1 MFKNIRLTFKNLKL
15 IQKVSSLALL
25 ILIINLGIQSILLLN
40 IRDSSLKNASVY
52 VDTVSNDLSFEIT
65 QTLAKTEQDMNQLS
79 QDFSQL
85 IAQRKISRSDALHL
99 LQNRLQS
106 DPNIIGFGLGFE
118 PNAFDQADTA
128 HQMDVLSGSN
138 ESGRFLAY
146 VTRGSN
152 DQPVVEPLTGYDVP
166 GDGDWYLQPKATGLP
181 TVTEPYLYTVGGKEV
196 TMFTISYP
204 ILNAKGQFLGTLTAD
219 IALDQMQNFF
229 ANNESLNREKAI
241 AVLFTEKGHI
251 ISSTID
257 PKDVNQIQ
265 IDDPLIKNVLSGKN
279 KEVYTANN
287 LQDKGAY
294 LTSDGLVTF
303 RTGTNWHLVSAIPE
317 KIVLKSYEDSLFQ
330 SMILIGIAIVI
341 ILLLIL
347 GIGKSINKPIQKLM
361 RIMKQVE
368 LGDLTEFSALE
379 SKDEIGQLSSSFDKM
394 LSSLREL
401 IAQVQNTSGIVEDS
415 SDNLTILSRQ
425 NALSISEVNTIVG
438 QIADANIKQAE
449 DIESIVGR
457 TAVLGDMI
465 NESSEVINALNTVA
479 ARTNQISSQGVQ
491 TLGDLEQKSHETKAL
506 SQEINRAVTDVNLTI
521 NQIEDIAKLIDN
533 IASQTNLLA
542 LNASIEAARAGEAG
556 RGFSVV
562 ADEIRSLSEQTTL
575 ATQEIRQLII
585 TILNKSAIA
594 VRSVSEVSA
603 AQESEYEVIHTSIDI
618 FQEII
623 SAFQKI
629 SEQLLTIQGNSHV
642 IENSKNDI
650 LDALTNISALT
661 QETTA
666 STEEVTSTMNEQ
678 KESIDQLT
686 QHSENL
692 SVLTESLKS
701 QVVSFRI

>member
-1 MFKNIRLTFKNLKL
+1 MFKNIGLTFKNLKL
-15 IQKVSSLALL
+15 IQKISSLALL
-25 ILIINLGIQSILLLN
+25 ILMINLGIQGFLLLN
-40 IRDSSLKNASVY
+40 IRNSSLKDASVY
-52 VDTVSNDLSFEIT
+52 VDTVSNDLSLEIT
-65 QTLAKTEQDMNQLS
+65 QNLAKTEQDMLQLS
-79 QDFSQL
+79 QDLSHL
-85 IAQRKISRSDALHL
+85 IGQKRLTRTDAIHL
-99 LQNRLQS
+99 LESRLKM
-106 DPNIIGFGLGFE
+106 DPNIIGYGLGFE
-118 PNAFDQADTA
+118 PNAFDQQDNGHKNNLLA
-128 HQMDVLSGSN
+128 GSDK
-138 ESGRFLAY
+138 SGRFLAY
-146 VTRGSN
+146 ITVGANEKT
-152 DQPVVEPLTGYDVP
+152 VVEPLTGYDVP
-166 GDGDWYLQPKATGLP
+166 GDGDWYLKPKATKLP
-181 TVTEPYLYTVGGKEV
+181 IVTEPYLYTVNGKEV

-204 ILNAKGQFLGTLTAD
+204 ILDPKDQFLGTLTAD

-229 ANNESLNREKAI
+229 ANNESLNREKAV

-257 PKDVNQIQ
+257 PEAVNQIQ
-265 IDDPLIKNVLSGKN
+265 LDNPLIQNVLSGKN
-279 KEVYTANN
+279 KEVYEAKD
-287 LQDKGAY
+287 LQEKGKY
-294 LTSDGLVTF
+294 LTSDGIVTF
-303 RTGTNWHLVSAIPE
+303 KTGTKWHLVSSIPQGV
-317 KIVLKSYEDSLFQ
+317 VLKNYNDNLRQ
-330 SMILIGIAIVI
+330 SAVLIALAILI
-341 ILLLIL
+341 ILALIY
-347 GIGKSINKPIQKLM
+347 GIGKSISNPIQKLM
-361 RIMKQVE
+361 SIMKQVE
-368 LGDLTEFSALE
+368 SGNLTEYSGLD
-379 SKDEIGQLSSSFDKM
+379 SKDEIGQLSNSFDKM
-394 LSSLREL
+394 LFSLRDL
-401 IAQVQNTSGIVEDS
+401 INKVQTTSGVVENS
-415 SDNLTILSRQ
+415 SEHLTSLSKQ
-425 NALSISEVNTIVG
+425 NAMTISEVNTIVS

-465 NESSEVINALNTVA
+465 NESASVIDSLNLVA
-479 ARTNQISSQGVQ
+479 AHTNNISGQGVK

-521 NQIEDIAKLIDN
+521 NQIENIAKLIDN

-585 TILNKSAIA
+585 TILNKSEIA

-603 AQESEYEVIHTSIDI
+603 AQESEYEVIHTSINI
-618 FQEII
+618 FHEII
-623 SAFQKI
+623 SAFHKI
-629 SEQLLTIQGNSHV
+629 SEQLLTIQRNSHV
-642 IENSKNDI
+642 IEDSKNEI

-678 KESIDQLT
+678 KEAIDQLS